1 MVNRSTSRAAARSAE
16 QRVPRY
22 LQVASAL
29 RRRLREG
36 RWAVGERIAT
46 LAELQHEFDVARVT
60 VRQAIDLL
68 AREGLLRARQGKGT
82 FVTKEVAND
91 RWLRLATD
99 WDGLIAPIRD
109 NVPHLLRTPHPPA
122 PRIVPADGKPA
133 PAYAY
138 LRSVQTRG
146 KEPYALASVH
156 VAEPIYRRARKRF
169 ASRVAL
175 AVLAEMK
182 GVTIARAHQTFSVG
196 AADIEAAKR
205 LRLALNAPTVE
216 ARCVVTDR
224 KGVVIYVGEIVYRG
238 DVIHLDIELSGG
250 PRRP

>member
-1 MVNRSTSRAAARSAE
+1 MGGGG
-16 QRVPRY
+16 
-22 LQVASAL
+22 
-29 RRRLREG
+29 G
-36 RWAVGERIAT
+36 RGR
-46 LAELQHEFDVARVT
+46 
-60 VRQAIDLL
+60 
-68 AREGLLRARQGKGT
+68 
-82 FVTKEVAND
+82 FVTKGVAND

-109 NVPHLLRTPHPPA
+109 NVPPLLRPPHPPA